1 MYELMDKLDRRQLN
15 LIMFGALVLLAGAL
29 SAYLV
34 WPQVKSYREAGQ
46 SRTVLGNA
54 VANSD
59 LAQQLDKLRGDVSS
73 LRQRLHGDMANLPE
87 EQMEAYVVGRL
98 QNISW
103 RNRVELAGVEPKA
116 GDQVENFRETLF
128 EVKLSGN
135 YFDLYDWVR
144 DVARD
149 LGFVVIKRYEMTPTT
164 ESEEDP
170 PLEVSLTLASY
181 RPLEQ

>member
-15 LIMFGALVLLAGAL
+15 LIVIGILALLAGTLAT
-29 SAYLV
+29 YLV
-34 WPQVKSYREAGQ
+34 WPQVKAYREASQ
-46 SRTVLGNA
+46 SRTVLDKA

-59 LAQQLDKLRGDVSS
+59 LAQQLDKLRSDVSG

-103 RNRVELAGVEPKA
+103 RNHVELTGVEPKA

-128 EVKLSGN
+128 EVKLSGD
-135 YFDLYDWVR
+135 YFDLYNWLR
-144 DVARD
+144 DASKE
-149 LGFVVIKRYEMTPTT
+149 LGFVVIKQYQMTPVRPDA
-164 ESEEDP
+164 ED
-170 PLEVSLTLASY
+170 TLLGVRMTMAVY
-181 RPLEQ
+181 RSGS

>member
-1 MYELMDKLDRRQLN
+1 MDKLDRRQLN
-15 LIMFGALVLLAGAL
+15 LIVIGILALLAGGL
-29 SAYLV
+29 GAYLV
-34 WPQVKSYREAGQ
+34 WPQVKAYQEARQ
-46 SRTVLGNA
+46 SRTVLDTA

-59 LAQQLDKLRGDVSS
+59 LEQQLDKLRSDVGG

-103 RNRVELAGVEPKA
+103 RNHVELTGVEPKA

-144 DVARD
+144 EVARD
-149 LGFVVIKRYEMTPTT
+149 LGFVVIKRYEMTPIT
-164 ESEEDP
+164 ESVEDP
-170 PLEVSLTLASY
+170 PLQVSLTLASY
-181 RPLEQ
+181 RPLEK